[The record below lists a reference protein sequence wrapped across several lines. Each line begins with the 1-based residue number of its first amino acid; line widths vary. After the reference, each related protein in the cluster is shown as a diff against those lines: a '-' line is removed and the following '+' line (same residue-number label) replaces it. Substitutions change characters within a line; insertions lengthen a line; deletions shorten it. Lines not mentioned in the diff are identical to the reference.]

1 MGIKDWI
8 GEEGRELAEKAR
20 AMAGQ
25 KGEEIVAE
33 AKQKLAEE
41 VEQMK

>member
-25 KGEEIVAE
+25 KGEE
-33 AKQKLAEE
+33 